1 MCEIVAVMTDMTPVG
16 IEDWDAL
23 RQAVRSHNT
32 AKIRELLS
40 ALEPGVMGWTGPI
53 NPALVKVYLQ
63 ALRELG
69 QLYQAYEAPKQTVE
83 AGTAELALETQ
94 RAVVLAE
101 LETLASKAAKRHVPA
116 GERGAARELG

>member
-1 MCEIVAVMTDMTPVG
+1 MTDMTPVG
-16 IEDWDAL
+16 TEDWDTL

-32 AKIRELLS
+32 QKIREVLS

-53 NPALVKVYLQ
+53 NPGLVKVYLQ

-69 QLYQAYEAPKQTVE
+69 QLYQAYEPPREVQAAVS
-83 AGTAELALETQ
+83 AELALEAQ

-101 LETLASKAAKRHVPA
+101 LEALAVKASSRLVPR
-116 GERGAARELG
+116 GSGAARSLG

>member
-1 MCEIVAVMTDMTPVG
+1 MCEIVELMTEMTPVG
-16 IEDWDAL
+16 TEDWDAL

-32 AKIRELLS
+32 AKIREVLT

-69 QLYQAYEAPKQTVE
+69 QLYQAYDAPKQEVQQ
-83 AGTAELALETQ
+83 GTAELALEAQ
-94 RAVVLAE
+94 RAQVLGE
-101 LETLASKAAKRHVPA
+101 LETLAAKAATRHVPA
-116 GERGAARELG
+116 SGLAATRELG